1 MKTLF
6 ARITAHRPT
15 SPRIGKITFQ
25 DGRGEVCTRA
35 CRSAAHR
42 DRVTIAAY
50 RTRL

>member
-6 ARITAHRPT
+6 ARITAHRPD
-15 SPRIGKITFQ
+15 RRRVGEITFR

-35 CRSAAHR
+35 CRSTAHR

-50 RTRL
+50 RARL